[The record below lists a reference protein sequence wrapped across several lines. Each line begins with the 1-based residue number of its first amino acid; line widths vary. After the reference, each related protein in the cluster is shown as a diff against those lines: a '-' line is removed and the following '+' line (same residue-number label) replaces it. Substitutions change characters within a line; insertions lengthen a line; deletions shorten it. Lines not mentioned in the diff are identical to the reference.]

1 MEKCKS
7 NLKGILKKSKELLTH
22 DSMSDIHDSPGVS
35 QREDQRSMN
44 QAPEDDD
51 EEKISQSKEFEVHPI
66 HIFIVEIIV

>member
-1 MEKCKS
+1 
-7 NLKGILKKSKELLTH
+7 
-22 DSMSDIHDSPGVS
+22 MSDIHDSPGVS